1 MAAMRRLS
9 VSLDEQEYDE
19 LAAMSDK
26 HRVSMA
32 WLARHA
38 IAEFIDRYRH
48 EELQLPLR
56 LPHGRRAKQDISRQT
71 DPESD
76 PKNDNPERS

>member
-1 MAAMRRLS
+1 MAASRRLS
-9 VSLDEQEYDE
+9 VTLDEHEYDE
-19 LAAMSDK
+19 LAGMSDK

-38 IAEFIDRYRH
+38 IAEFMDRYRN

-56 LPHGRRAKQDISRQT
+56 LPHGRQAKQDA
-71 DPESD
+71 
-76 PKNDNPERS
+76 